1 MRRKGIE
8 LSTYRAVVIATVR
21 VTSRMETL
29 TLSPELPE
37 N

>member
-1 MRRKGIE
+1 
-8 LSTYRAVVIATVR
+8 
-21 VTSRMETL
+21 METL